1 MRDSKSDTDIKNTD
15 IKTKKIITNLEKGY
29 TWHKILPNKN
39 FGMGNVCV

>member
-29 TWHKILPNKN
+29 T
-39 FGMGNVCV
+39 